1 MTKPLHASIALL
13 LAGCL
18 ALVSGCSDDEQ
29 GVNEIKVPIDKGLA
43 VMRYT
48 DLVEGKGE
56 TVKKFDVVEVHYTGW
71 TQGGYKF
78 DSSHDHGKPF
88 QTIIGAR
95 QVIQGWDEG
104 IPGMKVGGK
113 RKLFIPSELAYGDKG
128 TPDGKIKPRAKLTFE
143 VEVLKILKPG
153 EFDPKNP

>member
-1 MTKPLHASIALL
+1 MAKLFNAPLALL

-18 ALVSGCSDDEQ
+18 ALVSGCSYDDQ
-29 GVNEIKVPIDKGLA
+29 GVNEIKVPTDKGLA
-43 VMRYT
+43 VLRYT

-71 TQGGYKF
+71 TRGGYKF
-78 DSSHDHGKPF
+78 DSSLDRGKPF

-113 RKLFIPSELAYGDKG
+113 RKLFIPSELAYGDRG
-128 TPDGKIKPRAKLTFE
+128 TPDGKIKPGAKLTFE
-143 VEVLKILKPG
+143 VEVLRILKPG
-153 EFDPKNP
+153 EFDPK